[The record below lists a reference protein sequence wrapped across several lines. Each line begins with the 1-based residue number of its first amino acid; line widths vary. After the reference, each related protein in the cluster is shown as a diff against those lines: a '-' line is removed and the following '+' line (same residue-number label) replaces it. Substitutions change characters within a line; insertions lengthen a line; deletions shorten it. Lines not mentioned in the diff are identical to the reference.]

1 MSTIEEPIKLAHLTC
16 RNRVIRSAVH
26 SFLGSA
32 EGYMTDDE
40 YNMYETLAK
49 NHVGTIITGHCCV
62 AEGGRANPEQI
73 NIYSDEFIPQFEKF
87 AQLLK
92 KYDTRSIV
100 QISHAGPRAIDTEDL
115 KDVCEIEL
123 KKDKHAR
130 ELTVEEIHEIRDA
143 FIAAAKRLKDSGV
156 DGIQLHAAHSYLL
169 SRFLDPTF
177 NHRTDEYGG
186 SVENRFR
193 IVEEIIK
200 GIHESCGED
209 FPVLVK
215 INNDTNADDE
225 AYEKDLLW
233 MLNRMK
239 ELKVELVE
247 LSGVDFINQ
256 PKKAVLYY
264 LDRAAAMR
272 RAVNMPMSLVGG
284 ARSLADMEKV
294 LASGID
300 MVSLGRPLI
309 AEPDF
314 INKSLEGQEK
324 SSCVNCCRCFVLPH
338 MTPGVRCVIQWK
350 KIKAEQKKAEK
361 AISEKQ

>member
-1 MSTIEEPIKLAHLTC
+1 MSTIEAPIKLAHLTC

-26 SFLGSA
+26 SFLGTPK
-32 EGYMTDDE
+32 GYMTEAE
-40 YNMYETLAK
+40 YGMYELLAK
-49 NHVGTIITGHCCV
+49 NNVGTVITGHCCV

-73 NIYSDEFIPQFEKF
+73 NIYSDEFIPQFEKY
-87 AQLLK
+87 AQLLH

-115 KDVCEIEL
+115 KDVCDIEL

-130 ELTVEEIHEIRDA
+130 ELTVEEIHELRDA
-143 FIAAAKRLKDSGV
+143 FVAAALRLKKAGV
-156 DGIQLHAAHSYLL
+156 DGVQLHAAHSYQL
-169 SRFLDPTF
+169 SRFVDPTF
-177 NHRTDEYGG
+177 NHRSDEYGG

-193 IVEEIIK
+193 LVEEIIV
-200 GIHESCGED
+200 GIHEACGED

-215 INNDTNADDE
+215 INNDTKSDDE
-225 AYEKDLLW
+225 AYAQDLLW

-239 ELKVELVE
+239 ELGVELVE

-256 PKKAVLYY
+256 PKKSVLYY
-264 LDRAAAMR
+264 LDRAVAMR
-272 RAVNMPMSLVGG
+272 KAVDMPMSLVGG
-284 ARSLADMEKV
+284 VRSLVDMEKV
-294 LASGID
+294 LASSID

-314 INKSLEGQEK
+314 VTKSLEGQEK

-338 MTPGVRCVIQWK
+338 MTPGVRCVLQWK

-361 AISEKQ
+361 TIAAKQ

>member
-26 SFLGSA
+26 SFLGTE
-32 EGYMTDDE
+32 EGYMTDAE
-40 YNMYETLAK
+40 YDMYETLAK
-49 NHVGTIITGHCCV
+49 NNVGTIITGHCCV

-87 AQLLK
+87 AELLR

-115 KDVCEIEL
+115 KDVSEIEL

-143 FIAAAKRLKDSGV
+143 FIAAAVRLKSAGV
-156 DGIQLHAAHSYLL
+156 DGVQLHAAHSYLL

-186 SVENRFR
+186 GVENRFR
-193 IVEEIIK
+193 LVEEIIA
-200 GIHESCGED
+200 GIHEECGED
-209 FPVLVK
+209 FSVLVK

-233 MLNRMK
+233 MLTRMK
-239 ELKVELVE
+239 ELGVELAE

-272 RAVNMPMSLVGG
+272 KAVDMPMSLVGG
-284 ARSLADMEKV
+284 ARSLQDMEKV

-314 INKSLEGQEK
+314 VAKSLEGQEK

-338 MTPGVRCVIQWK
+338 MTPGVRCVLQWK

-361 AISEKQ
+361 AIAAKQ